1 MLSEIVT
8 ADAPPT
14 AAEVKMTSPEAQAP
28 EGQTAAEG
36 EGEQQHDE
44 SGAPKKDSVVPYGAL
59 HEERQRRKQWE
70 ADAKAKD
77 AQLQQFVQIQAQRDQ
92 EWQVAQQRM
101 AQVLAA
107 RDQPPAPTKESD
119 PLGYVAHTAEQTA
132 MQVQQLARQQWERDQ
147 WQAQQQQQYVVKAQ
161 QEQQVHRFV
170 NYVTTAE
177 TQFRETHPDYEQ
189 ALSFAV
195 GQRAKELRA
204 GGWDAEK
211 AQEAA
216 GADARRLA
224 AEWYQRGENPAQRA
238 YAYAQAMGYRPSAPD
253 AEQMHDEGY
262 KASKPSGGGASRG
275 RVSVRQIANMT
286 PTQLARMSDE
296 EFKAAMGG

>member
-8 ADAPPT
+8 ADAPPS
-14 AAEVKMTSPEAQAP
+14 AAEVKMTSPEANATEAQAP
-28 EGQTAAEG
+28 AEG
-36 EGEQQHDE
+36 AEQHEDD
-44 SGAPKKDSVVPYGAL
+44 GAPKKDTVVPYGAL

-77 AQLQQFVQIQAQRDQ
+77 AQLQQFLSVQAQRDQ

-107 RDQPPAPTKESD
+107 RDQPPPPTKESD

-147 WQAQQQQQYVVKAQ
+147 WQAQQQQQYAARAQ
-161 QEQQVHRFV
+161 QEQQVQRFV
-170 NYVTTAE
+170 QTVTGSEA
-177 TQFRETHPDYEQ
+177 QFRETHPDYDH
-189 ALSFAV
+189 ALTFAV
-195 GQRAKELRA
+195 TQRAKELRA
-204 GGWDAEK
+204 GGWDEENAWK
-211 AQEAA
+211 TA

-224 AEWYQRGENPAQRA
+224 AEWFQRGENPAARA
-238 YAYAQAMGYRPSAPD
+238 YAYAQAMGYRPSAVD

-262 KASKPSGGGASRG
+262 KASKPSGGGSSRG
-275 RVSVRQIANMT
+275 RVSVRQIAAMT

>member
-28 EGQTAAEG
+28 AETQAEG
-36 EGEQQHDE
+36 GEQQHDE

-77 AQLQQFVQIQAQRDQ
+77 QQLQQFVQIQAQRDQ

-107 RDQPPAPTKESD
+107 RDQPPPPPTKDSD

-132 MQVQQLARQQWERDQ
+132 LQVQQMARQQWERDQ
-147 WQAQQQQQYVVKAQ
+147 AQFQAQQQYAVQARQAQ
-161 QEQQVHRFV
+161 QVDHFFKT
-170 NYVTTAE
+170 VTGSEA
-177 TQFRETHPDYEQ
+177 QFREQHPDYEQ
-189 ALSFAV
+189 AISFAV
-195 GQRAKELRA
+195 NQRAKELRA
-204 GGWDAEK
+204 GGWDEENALK
-211 AQEAA
+211 TA

-224 AEWYQRGENPAQRA
+224 VEWYQRGQNPAQMA
-238 YAYAQAMGYRPSAPD
+238 YAYAQAMGYRPVD
-253 AEQMHDEGY
+253 GEQMREEGY
-262 KASKPSGGGASRG
+262 KASKPSGGGAVRG
-275 RVSVRQIANMT
+275 RVSARQIASMT

>member
-28 EGQTAAEG
+28 AETQA
-36 EGEQQHDE
+36 EEAEQQHDE

-107 RDQPPAPTKESD
+107 RDQPPPPTKDTD

-132 MQVQQLARQQWERDQ
+132 LQVQQMARQQWERDQ
-147 WQAQQQQQYVVKAQ
+147 AQFQAQQQYAVRAQ
-161 QEQQVHRFV
+161 QEQQVRSFV
-170 NYVTTAE
+170 NQVTGSEA
-177 TQFRETHPDYEQ
+177 QFREQHPDYEQ

-195 GQRAKELRA
+195 GMRAKELQA

-211 AQEAA
+211 AREIA
-216 GADARRLA
+216 GADARHLA
-224 AEWYQRGENPAQRA
+224 VQWYQRGQNPAQMA
-238 YAYAQAMGYRPSAPD
+238 YAMAQAMGYRPVD
-253 AEQMHDEGY
+253 GEQMREEGY
-262 KASKPSGGGASRG
+262 KASKASGGGAVRG
-275 RVSVRQIANMT
+275 RVSARQIASMT